1 MRALIGFVRGLPVA
15 TKLITFLYT
24 VFSVTTIVLRRRA
37 QEDLIDREAAG
48 IAGIDP
54 GRFFV
59 LRPGTVARYPW
70 TLVTGALVEGNIA
83 FLVCGI
89 IVLCSVGSFLE
100 RQWGTRGY
108 SIFMLITSV
117 VPAITSILAIVILYA
132 VRGSADILYTTQ
144 ICGLASIVSAYTVGL
159 KQLVPDYTVKLFR
172 GALSFRVNDV
182 SGVYTLVAPIM
193 FTFLGDVGSVLLVN
207 IGFVESFIY
216 LRFYKRSGST
226 CGDRSEAF
234 AFTTFFPEFV
244 RPYVGKLSGVVYNVA
259 VRLRV
264 VTADEGYVQAVDLE
278 EGSFSEPVDVDADR
292 RRALAAKALEQR
304 LETENTGA
312 SNS

>member
-1 MRALIGFVRGLPVA
+1 MRALLGFVRGLPVA
-15 TKLITFLYT
+15 TKLITFLYA
-24 VFSVTTIVLRRRA
+24 VFSVTTIVQRWRI

-48 IAGIDP
+48 VAGVDP

-70 TLVTGALVEGNIA
+70 TLVTGALVESNIV

-89 IVLCSVGSFLE
+89 VALCSVGSFLE

-108 SIFMLITSV
+108 AMFMLVVSI
-117 VPAITSILAIVILYA
+117 VPAVTSIVAIVILYA

-144 ICGLASIVSAYTVGL
+144 VCGLAAVVSAYTVGL

-172 GALSFRVNDV
+172 GTVSFRVNDV

-193 FTFLGDVGSVLLVN
+193 FTLLGDVGSVLLVN

-226 CGDRSEAF
+226 RGDRSEAF
-234 AFTTFFPEFV
+234 AFVTFFPEFV
-244 RPYVGKLSGVVYNVA
+244 RPVVSRLSAFVYNVA

-278 EGSFSEPVDVDADR
+278 EGNLEHVDADADR

-304 LETENTGA
+304 LEESAENIGA
-312 SNS
+312 SN